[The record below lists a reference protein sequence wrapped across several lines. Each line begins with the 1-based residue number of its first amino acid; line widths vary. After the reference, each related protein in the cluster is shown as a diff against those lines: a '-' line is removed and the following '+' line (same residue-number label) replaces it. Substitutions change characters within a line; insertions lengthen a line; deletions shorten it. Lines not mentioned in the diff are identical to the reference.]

1 MGMQIVLQPHAFVAP
16 RHGQLR
22 GNRDLKLRPET
33 VRLRG
38 MWSASCESNARVL
51 LGPRLV
57 KAKWVSP
64 SFSKPLEGPQ
74 VPCGNTTGCRL
85 CMAQERKHRL
95 KSLMECKS
103 SYPQCFAKHRSLKKT
118 NEASKEIFMLQW
130 TLPTVLFSRN
140 VAAPE
145 INWHILEMLGGGHS
159 VILSTFY

>member
-1 MGMQIVLQPHAFVAP
+1 
-16 RHGQLR
+16 
-22 GNRDLKLRPET
+22 
-33 VRLRG
+33 
-38 MWSASCESNARVL
+38 MWSASCESNAKLL
-51 LGPRLV
+51 LGPRSV
-57 KAKWVSP
+57 RAEKVSP

-95 KSLMECKS
+95 QRLKECKS
-103 SYPQCFAKHRSLKKT
+103 SYPQCFAKHLSLKKT
-118 NEASKEIFMLQW
+118 IEASKETLMWQW
-130 TLPTVLFSRN
+130 MLPTVLFSRN